1 MALSAVQPVAGNR
14 HLTDVLSFEA
24 GLGEHNFYLE
34 MSMNAIFRNLLALA
48 ALAISSQL
56 MAQVIFYEH
65 ENFQGRS
72 FTAEKKIGDLNRYGF
87 SDRASSVVV
96 LRERWEVCEEVRF
109 VGRCVVLRPGRYAS
123 LSAMGLNDRVSS
135 VRSVSQ
141 KARIDDQRYAPPPV
155 PVYDNRRRNNERLY
169 EAKVISVRAVVG
181 PPQQRCWLE
190 REQVVQPRGD
200 VNVPGALAGALLGGI
215 LGHQIGA
222 GSGKDLA
229 TVGGVMAGA
238 AVGANVGRDSSAQ
251 QVQTQEVQR
260 CASVPSQ
267 AQPEF
272 WDVIYEFR
280 GLQHNVQMTTPPG
293 PTITVNQAGEP
304 RS

>member
-1 MALSAVQPVAGNR
+1 MAPSAVHAVAGNR
-14 HLTDVLSFEA
+14 HLTDILSFEA
-24 GLGEHNFYLE
+24 GLGEHKFYLE

-48 ALAISSQL
+48 ALAISSQVT
-56 MAQVIFYEH
+56 AQVIFYEH

-109 VGRCVVLRPGRYAS
+109 AGRCVVLRPGRYAS

-190 REQVVQPRGD
+190 REQVVQQRGD

-229 TVGGVMAGA
+229 TVGGAMAGA

-251 QVQTQEVQR
+251 PAPAQEVRR
-260 CASVPSQ
+260 CTQVPSQ

-272 WDVIYEFR
+272 WDVSYEFR